1 MKKALSF
8 DIGGTKINYGIIDE
22 NGNVINNI
30 KKINTPNTK
39 NDIYNALK
47 DIVNKYEND
56 VDIITIATAGAV
68 NNENTKILSSTG
80 NLPPGYNEIDF
91 QSLASNKRV
100 IIENDANCAVWA
112 EYKLGSGK
120 NCGDNIV
127 LLTLGTGVGGGII
140 VNKRLLK
147 GKSGSA
153 GEMHFTIKD
162 KKRPCTCGFYDCY
175 EAYASGNGLKNTAKE
190 IYNNNTITT
199 YDVINDVKKNDERAI
214 LAINE
219 WQHDVSLGIIGL
231 VNIFDPNCVILSGSM
246 AEFIDYTK
254 LNDFVNKNIIVQKTE
269 IKKGY
274 FDNNAG
280 IIGAALFGFDKLKG
294 GCQV

>member
-1 MKKALSF
+1 
-8 DIGGTKINYGIIDE
+8 
-22 NGNVINNI
+22 
-30 KKINTPNTK
+30 
-39 NDIYNALK
+39 
-47 DIVNKYEND
+47 
-56 VDIITIATAGAV
+56 
-68 NNENTKILSSTG
+68 
-80 NLPPGYNEIDF
+80 
-91 QSLASNKRV
+91 
-100 IIENDANCAVWA
+100 
-112 EYKLGSGK
+112 
-120 NCGDNIV
+120 
-127 LLTLGTGVGGGII
+127 
-140 VNKRLLK
+140 
-147 GKSGSA
+147 
-153 GEMHFTIKD
+153 MHFAIKD

-246 AEFIDYTK
+246 AAFIDYTK

-294 GCQV
+294 GCRV